1 MPSPRVRTFTLFI
14 LNASWQTSIH
24 RTRACTA
31 SFSTTTS
38 ALYAASREPTLY
50 EILDV
55 PVTASA
61 AEIKKYDNWPRP
73 TLRPSP
79 PHLPYFSTLGTANVT
94 RIIRKF
100 YSLSLHHHPDRN
112 SGDPKASS
120 RFARISS
127 AYHVLSNSAK
137 RSAYDREHGIYAQHG
152 SSTHSTANPGQHP
165 MGSHSSYGANLHTK
179 GASYAGS
186 RPASGLSKRRGPFRG
201 PPPSFY
207 AHGGYGSSRRPP
219 PGGSSASSSSAG
231 AAGSARDED
240 PISFIDRNSVY
251 HFNARGHYRTQSAE
265 DARRQERRSREMSAL
280 NEQYIG
286 RAGDFALR
294 FVIVCGILLGA
305 GAMAGWLRWPTT
317 SKPGSSSRRKD
328 G

>member
-1 MPSPRVRTFTLFI
+1 MPSPRVRAFTPFI
-14 LNASWQTSIH
+14 LNASWQPSIH

-38 ALYAASREPTLY
+38 ALYAAGREPTLY

-61 AEIKKYDNWPRP
+61 AEIKK
-73 TLRPSP
+73 
-79 PHLPYFSTLGTANVT
+79 
-94 RIIRKF
+94 KF

-112 SGDPKASS
+112 PGDPKASS

-219 PGGSSASSSSAG
+219 PGGASASSSSAG
-231 AAGSARDED
+231 AAGSAGDED
-240 PISFIDRNSVY
+240 PTSFIDRNSVY

-305 GAMAGWLRWPTT
+305 GAMTGWLRWPTT
-317 SKPGSSSRRKD
+317 KSGSSSRRKE

>member
-94 RIIRKF
+94 RISSENSTPSPSITTQTAIQATRK
-100 YSLSLHHHPDRN
+100 P
-112 SGDPKASS
+112 P
-120 RFARISS
+120 
-127 AYHVLSNSAK
+127 
-137 RSAYDREHGIYAQHG
+137 
-152 SSTHSTANPGQHP
+152 
-165 MGSHSSYGANLHTK
+165 
-179 GASYAGS
+179 
-186 RPASGLSKRRGPFRG
+186 PASP
-201 PPPSFY
+201 
-207 AHGGYGSSRRPP
+207 
-219 PGGSSASSSSAG
+219 ASH
-231 AAGSARDED
+231 R
-240 PISFIDRNSVY
+240 
-251 HFNARGHYRTQSAE
+251 
-265 DARRQERRSREMSAL
+265 
-280 NEQYIG
+280 
-286 RAGDFALR
+286 
-294 FVIVCGILLGA
+294 
-305 GAMAGWLRWPTT
+305 PTT
-317 SKPGSSSRRKD
+317 SSATAPSAPPTIANTASMPNMAPRRTAPQTQANTRWVATAATAQISIPRAPLMRD
-328 G
+328 PDQPAA

>member
-1 MPSPRVRTFTLFI
+1 MPSPRVRTFTPYI
-14 LNASWQTSIH
+14 LNASWPPSIH

-31 SFSTTTS
+31 PFSTAS
-38 ALYAASREPTLY
+38 ALYAASHEPTLY

-61 AEIKKYDNWPRP
+61 AEIKK
-73 TLRPSP
+73 
-79 PHLPYFSTLGTANVT
+79 
-94 RIIRKF
+94 KF

-112 SGDPKASS
+112 PGDPKASS

-152 SSTHSTANPGQHP
+152 SSTHSTASPGQHP
-165 MGSHSSYGANLHTK
+165 MGSHSSYSANLHTK

-219 PGGSSASSSSAG
+219 PGGASASSSSAG

-240 PISFIDRNSVY
+240 PTSFIYRNPVY
-251 HFNARGHYRTQSAE
+251 HFNAPGHYRTQSAE
-265 DARRQERRSREMSAL
+265 DARRQQRRSREMSAL

-305 GAMAGWLRWPTT
+305 GAMTGWLRWPTT
-317 SKPGSSSRRKD
+317 SKSGTSNRRKE